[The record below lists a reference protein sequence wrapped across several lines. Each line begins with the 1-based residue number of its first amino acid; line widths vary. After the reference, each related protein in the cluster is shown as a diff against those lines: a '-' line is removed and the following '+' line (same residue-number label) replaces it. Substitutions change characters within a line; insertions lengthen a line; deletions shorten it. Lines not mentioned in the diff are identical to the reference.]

1 MSAVDFGGKEA
12 AWMQFIN
19 MIREECPHCQVENLV
34 VVDGAAWG
42 YTYIDFTKVR
52 PREALRAGSGPA
64 DRLNSDWQWF
74 IRECQELRDGII
86 TEAHFRDGNPITI
99 RGVKTAMGRINGL
112 LGGDRAEPRRALAM
126 A

>member
-1 MSAVDFGGKEA
+1 MQEIDFKGKEA
-12 AWMQFIN
+12 AWMQFVN
-19 MIREECPHCQVENLV
+19 MVREECPHCQVENLV

-52 PREALRAGSGPA
+52 PREAQRAASAAA
-64 DRLNSDWQWF
+64 DRLSPDWQWF

-86 TEAHFRDGNPITI
+86 TEVDFRDGNPITI
-99 RGVKTAMGRINGL
+99 RGVKSAMGRINGL
-112 LGGDRAEPRRALAM
+112 LGGDRAKPQRALAM